1 MDKIVPAFEIS
12 LFDETLSSA
21 CLEMTEFGIDSV
33 LDDGIFKGIPIVSLL
48 IGVGKTAQNIYDRNL
63 LRQTIK
69 FINTF
74 NTHKLPSEK
83 LDKHRKKLNSNPQF
97 AEEELGRVI
106 IMLNANVETQKS
118 ALLAK
123 FYRAYIDEKIT
134 WENYCEFS
142 DIISRIFITD
152 LSLLYAIYRK
162 EITDTDSCPVYQ
174 ADRLISLG
182 LLQSATKSMTIG
194 SNTGSHTE
202 RYLNTNSL
210 SNTFCEISLAQ

>member
-74 NTHKLPSEK
+74 NAHKLSSEK
-83 LDKHRKKLNSNPQF
+83 LDNHRKKLNSSPQF
-97 AEEELGRVI
+97 AEEELGKTIVNFQI
-106 IMLNANVETQKS
+106 LFHAY
-118 ALLAK
+118 LLP
-123 FYRAYIDEKIT
+123 I
-134 WENYCEFS
+134 
-142 DIISRIFITD
+142 
-152 LSLLYAIYRK
+152 
-162 EITDTDSCPVYQ
+162 
-174 ADRLISLG
+174 
-182 LLQSATKSMTIG
+182 
-194 SNTGSHTE
+194 
-202 RYLNTNSL
+202 
-210 SNTFCEISLAQ
+210 